1 MKVVFVLFALISV
14 ASCLTQLQLQ
24 SEFVG
29 FMQRYNKTYDT
40 DMFQAR
46 FQIFK
51 KNAEFIAAHNA
62 DESKTYKVALNK
74 FADLTGEEYASIYL
88 GFRGEYEPKLS
99 LKPVVV
105 HPEIPTSVDWR
116 KEGAVTHIKNQGQCG
131 SCWSF
136 SATGSTEGSHKIAGN
151 TLVSLSEQ
159 QLVDCSGSYG
169 NMGCNGG
176 LMDDAFKYIMAAP
189 GLESESEYPYTAS
202 DGTCHFAS
210 SEVKAKIIGYHD
222 ITSGSEVDLYTH
234 IANVSPISVAIDAS
248 HSSFQFYSSGVYY
261 EPACSATQLDHGVLA
276 VGYGVDG
283 SKDYYIVKNSW
294 GTDWGMNGYIWMSRN
309 RNNNCG
315 IATSA
320 SYPCTAGQSNC
331 PAT

>member
-1 MKVVFVLFALISV
+1 MKYFLVLIALMPLVF
-14 ASCLTQLQLQ
+14 CLTEKQLQT
-24 SEFVG
+24 EFTSY
-29 FMQRYNKTYDT
+29 MQRYNKSYESDV
-40 DMFQAR
+40 FQQR
-46 FQIFK
+46 FEIFK
-51 KNAEFIAAHNA
+51 SNAKFIEAHNG
-62 DESKTYKVALNK
+62 DSSKTFKVALNK
-74 FADLTGEEYASIYL
+74 FADLTGEEYAKIFL
-88 GFRGEYEPKLS
+88 GFRGNYKVS
-99 LKPVVV
+99 TKPVVFD
-105 HPEIPTSVDWR
+105 PSIPTSVDWR

-176 LMDDAFKYIMAAP
+176 LMDDAFQYIMAAV

-202 DGTCHFAS
+202 DGTCHFVQ
-210 SEVKAKIIGYHD
+210 SEVKAKINGYHD